1 MRETKIF
8 LDARRSTELWR
19 GDAAVLGGSC
29 AGLEA
34 ALALRQ
40 RRPDAR
46 VCVLEPNA
54 NLGREITLEWRPGH
68 PGGAVG
74 KTIRKTCAEL
84 GIPNSANPDLVGAT
98 LAVDDFVQDHGLAA
112 YVKVQPTRPI
122 FTASGMLRGVE
133 VVGKSGRQLVS
144 APLLIDATPGRIF
157 SRTLL
162 GLVSRQ
168 PLAAG
173 RALYLAGVDDMPSQ
187 PIAIPASL
195 GLKDNLAFPSPASWE
210 HEAIVRFAL
219 DIAPGE
225 SSGDTYA
232 KGLRTAIE
240 LAAWLR
246 ENVPACAQATLVDI
260 SPLAAFTYAPIQDD
274 LASLYPHGI
283 YPLPELDEW
292 SVELTDAKAFA
303 ARAMKA
309 QAPFPLP
316 TIDEEDILV
325 SSELEADPAQDL
337 PEIVLPPAPAHMHEG
352 AEVAVAGFGVA
363 GAFAAAAAAQEGM
376 QVTVLDPASMPG
388 AIATIGRVHSYYHGL
403 PGGLQDK
410 VDELTDQCAA
420 RVSSRV
426 RGYHPMARAEV
437 LMKEML
443 ADNRCTIL
451 PEHTVFGVIKDDNRV
466 CALLSAADDGYHVFP
481 CQAAIDATGD
491 GDVAAAAGAPTT
503 LGREGDSAPQPY
515 SYTPSLIR
523 EGNILHHHNFD
534 AGWVDPTDTTEFSR
548 GHFDG
553 RRTIR
558 DMGPFTQESHYC
570 TIGSIIGLRESRFLI
585 GRENINFNDFMEGRV
600 WDDAVCSSSAH
611 HDNHA
616 MDYAEESRWAWEHV
630 IMFGLWHYACHG
642 QIPYGALVP
651 QEVDGLLVTGRAIA
665 VDHDLH
671 QLVRMQ
677 RDMQVLGEVSGVAA
691 AEAIKGSVMVADVD
705 IKTLQSNLAER
716 GVKPLEPRKA
726 MDCSTTELLAALTCD
741 ETDDHAKKMQ
751 RGLAMWR
758 LSKMKGEAGA
768 FWPGF
773 FQTATGQARFAG
785 AVAAAL
791 GGHDLP
797 AVRQCLSEVLAAR
810 TTEPRLGIK
819 AAAPFLVAALAL
831 AEIKGADAAGDLA
844 ELLAEWKPGDVLT
857 PPDLLLII
865 KALGQT
871 GNREVAAPAIRN
883 FLAKWPDEPF
893 AIPLWGVR
901 ADQSATSFRHTVI
914 IRAARSLIA
923 LGDKSAAEL
932 ILPYMKDR
940 RLIVRRWARK
950 VYAEGQK

>member
-1 MRETKIF
+1 MTETKIF

-29 AGLEA
+29 AGLAA

-46 VCVLEPNA
+46 VCILEPCA
-54 NLGREITLEWRPGH
+54 NLGRKITLEWLPGQ

-74 KTIRKTCAEL
+74 KIVRKTCAEL
-84 GIPNSANPDLVGAT
+84 GIPSSANLDLVGAT
-98 LAVDDFVQDHGLAA
+98 LAVDDFIQHHGLAA

-144 APLLIDATPGRIF
+144 ASLLVDATPGRIF

-162 GLVSRQ
+162 GLAPRQ
-168 PLAAG
+168 PIAAG
-173 RALYLAGVDDMPSQ
+173 RAIYLAGVDAMPSQ
-187 PIAIPASL
+187 PIAVPAAF
-195 GLKDNLAFPSPASWE
+195 GLKDNLAFPSPAAWE
-210 HEAIVRFAL
+210 HEAIVRFTL
-219 DIAPGE
+219 DVAPGE

-232 KGLRTAIE
+232 KGLRTATE
-240 LAAWLR
+240 LTAWLR
-246 ENVPACAQATLVDI
+246 ENVPACAQATLVDV
-260 SPLAAFTYAPIQDD
+260 SPLVALTYAPTRDD
-274 LASLYPHGI
+274 LSSLYPHGI
-283 YPLPELDEW
+283 YALPEHDDW
-292 SVELTDAKAFA
+292 IAELNA
-303 ARAMKA
+303 AETFVAQAVKA
-309 QAPFPLP
+309 QAPFPVP
-316 TIDEEDILV
+316 VTDEDDILAT
-325 SSELEADPAQDL
+325 SELEADPAQDL
-337 PEIVLPPAPAHMHEG
+337 PEIILPPAPARMHEG
-352 AEVAVAGFGVA
+352 TEIAVAGFGVA

-376 QVTVLDPASMPG
+376 QVTVLDPTSLPG
-388 AIATIGRVHSYYHGL
+388 GIATIGRVHSYYHGL

-410 VDELTDQCAA
+410 IDELTTQCAA
-420 RVSSRV
+420 RVSSHV

-443 ADNRCTIL
+443 ADGRCTIL
-451 PEHTVFGVIKDDNRV
+451 PEHTVFGVIKEDNRV
-466 CALLSAADDGYHVFP
+466 CALISAADDGYHVFP

-503 LGREGDSAPQPY
+503 LGREGDNSPQPY
-515 SYTPSLIR
+515 SYTPSLIHG
-523 EGNILHHHNFD
+523 GNTLHHHNFD

-553 RRTIR
+553 RHAIR
-558 DMGPFTQESHYC
+558 DMGPFTQEFHYC

-585 GRENINFNDFMEGRV
+585 GRENINFDDFMEGRA

-677 RDMQVLGEVSGVAA
+677 RDMQVLGEISGVAA
-691 AEAIKGSVMVADVD
+691 AEAIKGGVMVADVD
-705 IKTLQSNLAER
+705 LKALQCNLAKR
-716 GVKPLEPRKA
+716 GVKPLDPRKA
-726 MDCSTTELLAALTCD
+726 MDCSTPELLAALTCD
-741 ETDDHAKKMQ
+741 EKDDNAKKLQ

-758 LSKMKGEAGA
+758 LSKMKGDAGA
-768 FWPGF
+768 FWPEF

-797 AVRQCLSEVLAAR
+797 AVRQSLSEVLAAR
-810 TTEPRLGIK
+810 TAEPRLGIK

-831 AEIKGADAAGDLA
+831 AEIKGADAAVDLA

-857 PPDLLLII
+857 PSDLLLLL

-871 GNREVAAPAIRN
+871 GNREVAIPAIRA
-883 FLAKWPDEPF
+883 FLAKWPDELF

-901 ADQSATSFRHTVI
+901 PGQPTTPIRHTVI
-914 IRAARSLIA
+914 IRAARSLIE
-923 LGDKSAAEL
+923 LGDRSAAEL
-932 ILPYMKDR
+932 VLPYLKDR

-950 VYAEGQK
+950 VYAEGQ